1 MWSKELNQFSNY
13 QFVDLVIVLEENF
26 AKNVDALIVSRE
38 PKQARSSLVEQE
50 SVRSDFVVS
59 VSKRNKNWGNIG
71 FDLAARFAPNYRFNV
86 ALSVLFSCKLVGIVA
101 LENEGQSLKV
111 ALSYWYQRCASVK
124 DCIE

>member
-59 VSKRNKNWGNIG
+59 VSKRNKNWRNIG
-71 FDLAARFAPNYRFNV
+71 FDFVARFAPNYRFNV
-86 ALSVLFSCKLVGIVA
+86 ALSVLFSCKLVEIVA
-101 LENEGQSLKV
+101 LENEGQLLKV
-111 ALSYWYQRCASVK
+111 ALSYRYQRCASV
-124 DCIE
+124 